1 MNLSRVFLHGK
12 RELPCVI
19 AFGILLLALAIGS
32 PDFFAA
38 QNLRDLIVNTAPTL
52 IVALGMTVVILT
64 GEIDISVGSQ
74 FAVCS
79 VAIGWLAKSGI
90 PIFVLPFAAIAMG
103 AALGACN
110 GWLVARIGMPSI
122 IVTLATYIAWRDG
135 LLWITQGAWVQNLPS
150 GFQWF
155 GFGQR
160 GGEWLISIS
169 AIILLAVFAVA
180 LRYFAAGRAL
190 YAVGCDREASRL
202 AGIEPR
208 NVIFSGFVLMGAL
221 TGLAALLNAT
231 RFSAI
236 PSNLGTGLELK
247 AIAAVVVGGTSIT
260 GGRGSVIG
268 SLFGTALLGSIG
280 TALVFTG
287 INPFWEKGIQGAI
300 ILTAVFADAAVS
312 RFQKHVHLNFSRAGS
327 A

>member
-1 MNLSRVFLHGK
+1 MKGTRVIRRSK

-19 AFGILLLALAIGS
+19 AFGALLLVLAVRS
-32 PDFFAA
+32 PLFFAA
-38 QNLRDLIVNTAPTL
+38 QNLRDLIINTAPTL
-52 IVALGMTVVILT
+52 IVVLGMTLVIIT

-79 VAIGWLAKSGI
+79 VAIGWIAKSGV
-90 PIFVLPFAAIAMG
+90 PIAVLPVAALALG
-103 AALGACN
+103 AILGACN
-110 GWLVARIGMPSI
+110 GWLVARAGMPSI

-135 LLWITQGAWVQNLPS
+135 LLWITRGAWVQNLPS

-155 GFGQR
+155 GFSQA
-160 GGEWLISIS
+160 GGEALIVLWGV
-169 AIILLAVFAVA
+169 ILLIVFAVA
-180 LRYFAAGRAL
+180 LRYLSGGRTV
-190 YAVGCDREASRL
+190 YAVGSDREASRL

-208 NVIFSGFVLMGAL
+208 NVIFGAFVLTGAL

-247 AIAAVVVGGTSIT
+247 AIAAVVVGGAAIT

-280 TALVFTG
+280 TALVFAG
-287 INPFWEKGIQGAI
+287 INPFWEKAIQGAI

-312 RFQKHVHLNFSRAGS
+312 RLTKHVHLDFSRAGS